1 MRRYIL
7 LVAARAFICAFAY
20 PSDTTQSGRQAGRQ
34 TEQEN
39 KRQRASEQ
47 ESALYSLWF
56 DSNLFEAAAQH
67 LCLGN
72 MSNYLVWQHVAYCPA
87 AYSVLPCPGIMLCVD
102 LTEQHSQCCQ
112 GLATYSVLLRCITL
126 ATFVAQPLHL
136 ENFYDPV
143 LRVGR

>member
-20 PSDTTQSGRQAGRQ
+20 PSDTTQSGRR
-34 TEQEN
+34 TEQES

-72 MSNYLVWQHVAYCPA
+72 MSSYW
-87 AYSVLPCPGIMLCVD
+87 
-102 LTEQHSQCCQ
+102 
-112 GLATYSVLLRCITL
+112 LATCGLLPGSIQC
-126 ATFVAQPLHL
+126 VALPWHHA
-136 ENFYDPV
+136 V
-143 LRVGR
+143 C